1 MGKFSRD
8 KGARVERN
16 IVNLLKE
23 NHIEASR
30 VPLSGAAGGRF
41 AGDVDI
47 RHLGRKYRAE
57 CKARKNGTGFA
68 TINKWKGDND
78 FLFLIENNREPMVY
92 MTITEFIKLLN
103 DADTEDT
110 TSTSESV

>member
-23 NHIEASR
+23 NNIDAAR
-30 VPLSGAAGGRF
+30 VPLSGAAGGNF
-41 AGDVDI
+41 SGDVDI
-47 RHLGRKYRAE
+47 RHAGRTYRAE
-57 CKARKNGTGFA
+57 CKSGKNGTGFA

-92 MTITEFIKLLN
+92 MSITEFIRLLTN
-103 DADTEDT
+103 SHREDDTNT
-110 TSTSESV
+110 NAGG